1 MSQFIDEIKFFVCWG
16 KTRRPSGFLQFE
28 GEKTF
33 FPEWSPNK
41 MFSRVEHYCES
52 WRRLAFSEESFRF
65 NNSTSYSLHPIDKS
79 SENLHRL
86 FPPTLSTP
94 LALIVNFREKLTN
107 RRREEKSNLVEFHF
121 FPSTSS
127 SSRPPVSIL
136 FQLSTC
142 VLEFQK
148 ILFMAQR
155 RRQREGKSFR
165 NSSENFIKGESWRK
179 FKISLTHTPNK
190 T

>member
-1 MSQFIDEIKFFVCWG
+1 MSRDVVWL
-16 KTRRPSGFLQFE
+16 FLV
-28 GEKTF
+28 KVSDSTI
-33 FPEWSPNK
+33 
-41 MFSRVEHYCES
+41 
-52 WRRLAFSEESFRF
+52 
-65 NNSTSYSLHPIDKS
+65 STSYSFQPIDKS
-79 SENLHRL
+79 SENLHQL

-107 RRREEKSNLVEFHF
+107 RRREEKSNSVEINF

-127 SSRPPVSIL
+127 SSRPPVPIL

-155 RRQREGKSFR
+155 RRRRRQREGESFR
-165 NSSENFIKGESWRK
+165 NSSENFIKGES
-179 FKISLTHTPNK
+179 
-190 T
+190 